1 MHTLLPTEGSKVPPW
16 EQGSEFHLMEGNG
29 LGDAAE
35 SPWKRNGLHFGS
47 GRDAIKSILLLGMA
61 SMGWRRL
68 WVPAYFC
75 QKVVGALADTGI
87 ELQSYFSWYPGMKDQ
102 SVNQASLSVEDVV
115 LVVNHFGLKG
125 ELNSAFG
132 RISSAAIIE
141 DHTHDPWSPCAF
153 NSTADFCI
161 ASLRKTLP
169 VPDGGILWSPKNR
182 TLPGLPILTEEHR
195 RAAKEKL
202 EGMELKKLFLAGKIA
217 DKVRYRTLSVSGE
230 ANLCG
235 RNVSAISEWT
245 AGVLATFPVFKWRE
259 LRKRN
264 HEVLRGE
271 LASVDWV
278 QVVSSPVANE
288 SVPFSCILL
297 FDSAERREFVRAKLI
312 EAAIY
317 PAVLWSLEKPAVKGI
332 PAEHIAASR
341 RMLSIH
347 CDMRYSVGDMAFV
360 GEKIRNIG
368 NEYQSSR
375 APRS

>member
-1 MHTLLPTEGSKVPPW
+1 VQILLPNEGSKIPPW

-29 LGDAAE
+29 TGEFSE
-35 SPWKRNGLHFGS
+35 SPWKRNGLLFGS
-47 GRDAIKSILLLGMA
+47 GRDAIKSILLHGMA
-61 SMGWRRL
+61 SMGWKRL

-87 ELQSYFSWYPGMKDQ
+87 EMQSYFSWYPGMKEQ
-102 SVNQASLSVEDVV
+102 RAMQVNVADEDVV
-115 LVVNHFGLKG
+115 LVVNHFGLKE

-153 NSTADFCI
+153 NSTADYCI

-169 VPDGGILWSPKNR
+169 VPDGGVLWSPKNR
-182 TLPGLPILTEEHR
+182 TLPELPVLTEEHH
-195 RAAKEKL
+195 RAAKDKL
-202 EGMELKKLFLAGKIA
+202 EAMELKELFLAGKIT

-235 RNVSAISEWT
+235 RTVSAVSEWT
-245 AGVLATFPVFKWRE
+245 ARVLGTFPVFKWRE
-259 LRKRN
+259 LRKQN
-264 HEVLRGE
+264 HEILRRE
-271 LASVDWV
+271 LASVEWV
-278 QVVSSPVANE
+278 QVVSSPVASD

-297 FDSAERREFVRAKLI
+297 FDSAERREFVRTKLI
-312 EAAIY
+312 EAGIY
-317 PAVLWSLEKPAVKGI
+317 PAVLWPLEKPAVQGI
-332 PAEHIAASR
+332 PPEHIAAGR

-347 CDMRYSVGDMAFV
+347 CDMRYSTGDMAFV

-368 NEYQSSR
+368 DEYQS
-375 APRS
+375 